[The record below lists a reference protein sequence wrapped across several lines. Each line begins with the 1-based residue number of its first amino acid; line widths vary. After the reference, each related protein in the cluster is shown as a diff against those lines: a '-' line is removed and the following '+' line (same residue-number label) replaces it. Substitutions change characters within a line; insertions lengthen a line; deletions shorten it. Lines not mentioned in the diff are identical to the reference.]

1 MASLWT
7 RAGLTWWQLA
17 RRFWSQVWEDE
28 VPGRCAELAY
38 FFLFSAFPLLL
49 FLTTLLGYVAGQHA
63 DLRWKLFW
71 YIARLTPSE
80 DVVTLLNKTLDE
92 VTKARSGGKLSL
104 GLLAALWVASNG
116 MIAVTRTLNRAYDL
130 KETRPWWQRRFV
142 ALALTVSFTL
152 LIAAGLVLILYGS
165 EIADTLADRLGV
177 GWVLVITW
185 HLVRWP
191 LVAAFLIIPFDM
203 IYNFAPDLGARHRRY
218 WGTPGAVTGVALFL
232 GASFG
237 FRFYL
242 GYVKTYTTAY
252 GSLGGVILLLVWFY
266 LTAFAMV
273 MGGELNSEIANE
285 LARRRA
291 RRAQKKSR

>member
-1 MASLWT
+1 MRSLWT
-7 RAGLTWWQLA
+7 RAGLTWWQLGK
-17 RRFWSQVWEDE
+17 RFWRQVWEDE

-49 FLTTLLGYVAGQHA
+49 FLTTLLGYVAGQHS

-92 VTKARSGGKLSL
+92 ITASRSGGKLSL
-104 GLLAALWVASNG
+104 GLLIAIWVASNG
-116 MIAVTRTLNRAYDL
+116 MLAVERTLNRAYGFP
-130 KETRPWWQRRFV
+130 ETRPWWRRRLV
-142 ALALTVSFTL
+142 ALALTVSFAL
-152 LIAAGLVLILYGS
+152 LITAGLVLILYGS
-165 EIADTLADRLGV
+165 EIVDALADRLGIS
-177 GWVLVITW
+177 WMLVITW

-203 IYNFAPDLGARHRRY
+203 IYNFAPDLGARPRRQ
-218 WGTPGAVTGVALFL
+218 WGTPGAVTGVVLFL

-242 GYVKTYTTAY
+242 SYVKTYTTAY
-252 GSLGGVILLLVWFY
+252 GSLGVFILLLVWFY

-273 MGGELNSEIANE
+273 MGGELNSEISNA
-285 LARRRA
+285 LAGRRGR
-291 RRAQKKSR
+291 KKSP